1 MHSLATRCRALCNF
15 HERQRPPPLFPY
27 SAQPY
32 SAAPASG
39 IFAVLDVMM
48 LLLIVLTVLAPAA
61 RAGLCRYI

>member
-1 MHSLATRCRALCNF
+1 
-15 HERQRPPPLFPY
+15 LFPY